1 MVGSSRVCV
10 CGWVCVN
17 FLFMLCVFRYGLPIT
32 VYGSDYV
39 AIRWQ
44 GKIRPDYT
52 EPFVFYANM
61 DDGARVWIDK
71 VLIADSWGV
80 CCNETW
86 GTANLT
92 KDFLHDIIVE
102 YKQMRGM

>member
-1 MVGSSRVCV
+1 MGT
-10 CGWVCVN
+10 
-17 FLFMLCVFRYGLPIT
+17 PIT

-102 YKQMRGM
+102 YKQLRGAWLSFFWFLVCLLFVVCCLLCDFWPV